1 MNEKKQKII
10 THVGMWLAVIAG
22 SISGLGYAIVGLAL
36 GIFMAA
42 SKDHG
47 QLVTHA
53 HIMLIG
59 FVVSFIYG
67 LCHKLWLNNTTTKL
81 AISQYYIHQVG
92 TFILVFSLFL
102 YYGKFV
108 SLETIDPVLAVSSI
122 IVFIGVVLMKVLFI
136 KSTKN
141 T

>member
-1 MNEKKQKII
+1 MDRKFILTSMGYGII
-10 THVGMWLAVIAG
+10 
-22 SISGLGYAIVGLAL
+22 GLAL

-42 SKDHG
+42 SRDHG
-47 QLVTHA
+47 HLVTHA

-67 LCHKLWLNNTTTKL
+67 LCHKLWLDNTRSKL
-81 AISQYYIHQVG
+81 SLAQFYMHQLG
-92 TFILVFSLFL
+92 TIGVVIGLFL

-108 SLETIDPVLAVSSI
+108 TLDTIDPLLAISSI
-122 IVFIGVVLMKVLFI
+122 AVLVGMVLMKVLFI

-141 T
+141 A

>member
-1 MNEKKQKII
+1 MDRKFIL
-10 THVGMWLAVIAG
+10 T
-22 SISGLGYAIVGLAL
+22 SLGYAIIGLLL

-47 QLVTHA
+47 HLVTHA
-53 HIMLIG
+53 HIMLVG

-67 LCHKLWLNNTTTKL
+67 LCHKLWLNNILSKL
-81 AISQYYIHQVG
+81 SQAQFYIHQVG
-92 TFILVFSLFL
+92 TAGIVIGLFL

-108 SLETIDPVLAVSSI
+108 SLETIDPLLALSSI
-122 IVFIGVVLMKVLFI
+122 AVLVGMILMKILFI

-141 T
+141 A

>member
-1 MNEKKQKII
+1 MDRKYVL
-10 THVGMWLAVIAG
+10 T
-22 SISGLGYAIVGLAL
+22 SFSYAIIGLLL

-53 HIMLIG
+53 HIMLVG
-59 FVVSFIYG
+59 FVVSFIYA

-81 AISQYYIHQVG
+81 AITQFYFHQIG
-92 TFILVFSLFL
+92 TLILVIALFL
-102 YYGKFV
+102 YYGNFV
-108 SLETIDPVLAVSSI
+108 TIETIDPVLAISSI

-141 T
+141 EEPVR

>member
-1 MNEKKQKII
+1 MDRKFIL
-10 THVGMWLAVIAG
+10 T
-22 SISGLGYAIVGLAL
+22 SLGYAIVGLML

-67 LCHKLWLNNTTTKL
+67 LCHKLWLNNTTSKL
-81 AISQYYIHQVG
+81 AKTQYYMHQVG
-92 TFILVFSLFL
+92 TFVVVVGLFL

-108 SLETIDPVLAVSSI
+108 TLETIDPVLAISSI
-122 IVFIGVVLMKVLFI
+122 TVLVGMILMKVLFI
-136 KSTKN
+136 KSTK
-141 T
+141 